1 MINLQ
6 KLTGNSVFHVQGHL
20 NYFHGIFDKFGT
32 TVQQNCKEPEA
43 LSVCHFFKMLDHC
56 KMS

>member
-20 NYFHGIFDKFGT
+20 NYFHSIFDKFGT
-32 TVQQNCKEPEA
+32 AVQQNCKEPEA
-43 LSVCHFFKMLDHC
+43 LSVCHFF
-56 KMS
+56 